1 MTTRNYLL
9 ILIILTSSK
18 AFAQTGG
25 LSESTKTEI
34 KNFEQKHFQ
43 GLTRNYKQLI
53 DNHSDIDIL
62 YIYSFDL
69 HDSLKKKELF
79 KDKTFLSYLKV
90 ISGHK
95 KLFLRGQSFAI
106 SNSDKR
112 IIIGG
117 QDDQVFKFPN
127 SDYLNKSYEQI
138 VKAKSTYDNLTFF
151 HISGSNSMLYF
162 GLTDTDIYVFD
173 ISKNVTY
180 NLIEFIDNE
189 WDNLLIER
197 P

>member
-1 MTTRNYLL
+1 MTTRSYLL
-9 ILIILTSSK
+9 LLIILTSSK

-25 LSESTKTEI
+25 LSESIKTET

-43 GLTRNYKQLI
+43 VLTDNYKKLI
-53 DNHSDIDIL
+53 DNQSDIDIL

-69 HDSLKKKELF
+69 HDNLKKKELF

-90 ISGHK
+90 IRGHK
-95 KLFLRGQSFAI
+95 KSFLRGQSFAI

-117 QDDQVFKFPN
+117 QDDQVFKFPK

-138 VKAKSTYDNLTFF
+138 VKAKSTYDNITFF
-151 HISGSNSMLYF
+151 HISGSNGMVYF
-162 GLTDTDIYVFD
+162 GLTDMNIYVFD

-180 NLIEFIDNE
+180 DLIDFIDND